1 MSGVRFEVA
10 SLNEKRER
18 ERGRKDNVFGSRRD
32 IYQLCTLPE
41 RKTKRIYSV
50 HLSLE
55 RLIAERTMFQRQRTE
70 TEGLCSSVRKTFV
83 KVCGSRDI
91 CTTDF
96 LFFPPLH
103 SNLTRGNKSW
113 ANPSSGNRAR
123 ISRGHRQGK
132 RRCSLDRGEGGRAE
146 NKNPNRMFFHECW

>member
-1 MSGVRFEVA
+1 
-10 SLNEKRER
+10 
-18 ERGRKDNVFGSRRD
+18 
-32 IYQLCTLPE
+32 
-41 RKTKRIYSV
+41 
-50 HLSLE
+50 
-55 RLIAERTMFQRQRTE
+55 MFQRQRTE

-132 RRCSLDRGEGGRAE
+132 RRCSLDRERGAARKIKIRIECFSTNVGEKSLFRSAHSNESSGRIDLERVRLSVSVQRGEYSSIKYTRELMGIRA
-146 NKNPNRMFFHECW
+146 K